1 MRMTT
6 REIIDLILKKSPSI
20 LQEDKYHVPI
30 LFVFGEMGDGIIAL
44 EFNNSEAKQKA
55 ITKAGMT
62 SAHLLPYCIAFVSEG
77 WVAKRFP
84 PEGKEIHDM
93 PDKEECLIVV
103 ADNVYE
109 KKMES
114 AMIPFSRVGGEII
127 LGETKIMDYAESYLL
142 GNYWRGVLLEAQKI
156 KGVNK

>member
-6 REIIDLILKKSPSI
+6 REIIDLILKKSPSM
-20 LQEDKYHVPI
+20 LQEDKYHAPI
-30 LFVFGEMGDGIIAL
+30 LFVFGEMGNSIIAL
-44 EFNNSEAKQKA
+44 EFKNSEAKRKS
-55 ITKAGMT
+55 ITKAGMV

-77 WVAKRFP
+77 WMAKRFP

-127 LGETKIMDYAESYLL
+127 LGETEILDHTESCLL
-142 GNYWRGVLLEAQKI
+142 GNYWHGVWLEVQKH
-156 KGVNK
+156 KRR